1 MDETPPFVLS
11 VVLSVDRSAADD
23 DESSTEDAKGIEE
36 VLCCLSGPD
45 FTGRFPVLLSDN
57 VCLHTTSA
65 TATTKNTTAAAAT
78 NNIGTP
84 GVDPPQQQQPPQ
96 QRFALIFCPS
106 TLVESALEQFE
117 DSRRVHQQQ
126 EQHQQ
131 DDASSSSS
139 FVQWYDDTGQR
150 ISKRLLSMLHP
161 FLERNFAIKAL
172 IRPCGK
178 DHRHSS
184 PADMVLIDLG
194 HSPLSAIGDLLEA
207 ASTGQMI
214 HSGPERV
221 LKVLLLNSVNVLQTK
236 EQPEGPAA
244 GDESQPRQRIMM
256 IPSSSLDVAPGTA
269 RFPTCPV
276 CLHRIDPL
284 RLHLPKPQ
292 ATCSQFCPPPNL
304 PTSRGASMSS
314 SWSIACPRQRLL
326 QPWPLPNHCVVCSD
340 IQIYWKRGGSGGG
353 IGGGATAVNELPKDE
368 YFCCADCG
376 LKKTLWVCL
385 TCAFIGCGRYSNKHS
400 EQHNIHSGH
409 PFCLE
414 LSTLRIWSYQD
425 GAFAHRVD
433 LLDCPSSLPLLQPL
447 LPDMDEG
454 GGGGLGTLTSASL
467 DDSLDHYPGDYIN
480 GQQQRM
486 AAAGFASVLVHQLK
500 SPKKAAMISE
510 EYEALLYSALE
521 DQVQHYRGEM
531 SRLQA
536 RLAEDQLDTTTMT
549 GAEQREL
556 DRLHHEIAALRRKV
570 DVEAKKLL
578 DARSQEARERE
589 TSQRLLKEHQVSKD
603 MFQRLQTEI
612 AAEAEQGQ
620 MENEDLEQ
628 QIADLTANQRMMH
641 EFSTSDDLRNS
652 QIIGGAVPEPPPSS
666 SSTRAKL
673 LRRSAKKNAKKKR

>member
-11 VVLSVDRSAADD
+11 VVLSVDRSADD
-23 DESSTEDAKGIEE
+23 DDDGSTEDAKGIEE

-45 FTGRFPVLLSDN
+45 FTGRFPVLLSHN
-57 VCLHTTSA
+57 VCLHTTCS
-65 TATTKNTTAAAAT
+65 TNKNTTAAAT
-78 NNIGTP
+78 NNTDTP
-84 GVDPPQQQQPPQ
+84 GVEPTQ

-117 DSRRVHQQQ
+117 DSRRVRQQ
-126 EQHQQ
+126 EHQ
-131 DDASSSSS
+131 DESSSS

-172 IRPCGK
+172 IRSRGK
-178 DHRHSS
+178 DCHS

-236 EQPEGPAA
+236 EQPGPTAV
-244 GDESQPRQRIMM
+244 GDERQPRQRIM
-256 IPSSSLDVAPGTA
+256 IPSSSLDVAPETA

-304 PTSRGASMSS
+304 PTSRGASMMS

-340 IQIYWKRGGSGGG
+340 IQIYWKRGGGGGG
-353 IGGGATAVNELPKDE
+353 IGGATAVNELPKDE

-454 GGGGLGTLTSASL
+454 GGGGGLGTLTSASL
-467 DDSLDHYPGDYIN
+467 DDSLDHYPGDYVN
-480 GQQQRM
+480 GQQRM

-536 RLAEDQLDTTTMT
+536 RLAEDQLDTTIMT
-549 GAEQREL
+549 GAEQHEL

-578 DARSQEARERE
+578 DARAQEARERE

-612 AAEAEQGQ
+612 AAEAQQGQ
-620 MENEDLEQ
+620 MEIEDLEQ

-652 QIIGGAVPEPPPSS
+652 QIIGGVVPEPPPSSS